1 MKEEKNQEERR
12 VKLEEEKESLKEAV
26 EHIND

>member
-12 VKLEEEKESLKEAV
+12 VKLEEEKESLKEVV